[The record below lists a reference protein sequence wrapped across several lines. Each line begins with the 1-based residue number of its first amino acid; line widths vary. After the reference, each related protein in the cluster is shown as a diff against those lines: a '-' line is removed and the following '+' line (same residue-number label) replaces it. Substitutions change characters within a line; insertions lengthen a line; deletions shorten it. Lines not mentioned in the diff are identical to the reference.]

1 MIRLHSAQ
9 YALQR
14 QRLAV
19 QRVLYA
25 RTPEESALAARWAC
39 AWHRAV
45 QRQLAH
51 VRSLSRPAS
60 SSYGSSRQLH

>member
-25 RTPEESALAARWAC
+25 RTPEESAVAARWAR
-39 AWHRAV
+39 AWHRLV
-45 QRQLAH
+45 QQQLACA
-51 VRSLSRPAS
+51 RNFPRPPG
-60 SSYGSSRQLH
+60 SYGASRHLH